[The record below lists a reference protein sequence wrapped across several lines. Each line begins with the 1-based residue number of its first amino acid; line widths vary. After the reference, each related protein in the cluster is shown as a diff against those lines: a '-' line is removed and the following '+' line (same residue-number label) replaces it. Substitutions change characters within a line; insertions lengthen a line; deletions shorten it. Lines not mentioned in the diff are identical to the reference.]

1 MLLVGAGLLAAPA
14 ASAVPSVNGKFSVS
28 GTPGQITQV
37 PGGSIWLTLSGS
49 GAGRDLA
56 KISPAGVVTEFNP
69 ANVTSP
75 VGITAGPDGNIWVTQ
90 AGGVAMI
97 PPGAPNTAQKFAIN
111 DIADP
116 RAITT
121 GPDGKLWTASGDKV
135 VEIPPANPAG
145 FESHTV
151 NGLGARGIARGRD
164 GRLWVADFAGGR
176 IARVTTNGAATFFN
190 VGGGPQEVAAGRNQQ
205 IAYSNPGANPQEI
218 GRITPGSN
226 PRKTEVPNTDPF
238 GIEFA
243 TDRAYWIAQFAGDNL
258 GRLTQD
264 GEYSTL
270 GGLGPN
276 SGPRYLTRGPN
287 NTLWVSLETAKK
299 VARVRGVKPIPE
311 TTITRGPADP
321 VETRG
326 NRASVRFG
334 FRSSIPDSLFDCALR
349 KKGERTAREQRLA
362 EFRRCTSPKLYEKLR
377 PGGYNFLVRA
387 IADGER
393 DPTPAT
399 FSFRIIRVPI

>member
-49 GAGRDLA
+49 GAGRELA

-111 DIADP
+111 DI
-116 RAITT
+116 
-121 GPDGKLWTASGDKV
+121 
-135 VEIPPANPAG
+135 AG